1 MTNERQPS
9 LEQRDLSWSLD
20 DTTVDATV
28 QFAREGVDA
37 TGAGVVFIGGSG
49 PTDRDWNT
57 PLLPGTNGSA
67 RLLAE
72 VLAQEGITSIRYD
85 KRAAGVRAR
94 ENMPRLVGK
103 VSMQSHLDELAG
115 AVRALAAQPGVRRD
129 RLFAVAN
136 SEGTLHALHYQLQR
150 PELSLAG
157 LVLIAPPGRSVGAV
171 ARAQIAAQLAPV
183 PGGEAILAMYD
194 AAIARFL
201 ASEPVAPDPALPPGI
216 AGLVQGLASPANLPF
231 SRELWL
237 ADSAPLLRDV
247 NVPVLVVIGEKDV
260 QVDVRADG
268 GPLQLA
274 AAGREQ
280 VTFAFPPDA
289 NHVLKHETRPRAEL
303 TAESAFSYNAADA
316 VLDPEGVATIVAWL
330 RRHVA

>member
-1 MTNERQPS
+1 MTDHVHAHPAGESR
-9 LEQRDLSWSLD
+9 ELSWTLD
-20 DTTVDATV
+20 DTTIDATV
-28 QFAREGVDA
+28 QFPAGTG
-37 TGAGVVFIGGSG
+37 TGAGIVFIAGSG

-67 RLLAE
+67 RLLAD
-72 VLAQEGITSIRYD
+72 VFARDGFTSLRYD
-85 KRAAGVRAR
+85 KRASGARAR

-115 AVRALAAQPGVRRD
+115 AVRTLAAQPTVRRD

-136 SEGTLHALHYQLQR
+136 SEGTLHALHYQMQQ
-150 PELSLAG
+150 PEIPLAG

-171 ARAQIAAQLAPV
+171 ARSQIAAQLAPV
-183 PGGEAILAMYD
+183 PGGDAILAMYD

-201 ASEPVAPDPALPPGI
+201 ASEPVDPDPALPPGI

-237 ADSAPLLRDV
+237 ADAAPLVRDV
-247 NVPVLVVIGEKDV
+247 EVPVLVVIGAKDV
-260 QVDVRADG
+260 QVDVQADG
-268 GPLQLA
+268 DPLQRA
-274 AAGREQ
+274 AAGRGD

-289 NHVLKHETRPRAEL
+289 NHVLKHEPRPRAEL
-303 TAESAFSYNAADA
+303 TGQSAVSYNSAET
-316 VLDPEGVATIVAWL
+316 VLDSEGVAVILDWL
-330 RRHVA
+330 RQHTA